1 MEIQNSGTTS
11 GIMSWVTDKVY
22 ALADGIVELA
32 DNTKSEW
39 KKYFISNVVM
49 LNDTWDSVVIK
60 HSNLMKNRALL
71 GFDKYDSPTETASAK
86 SSLSDTWTEEDE
98 KYLMRIYDLVDR
110 IVKYGYDLQNNKRDI
125 AWDEVLKDVAILGT
139 QDEPAVVPTNT
150 GNLAVVNWANKE
162 GSSDVI
168 NTSYISAAPLA
179 AGAVILYVAITI
191 GVAHTVNKICDTIRD
206 HITRAE
212 ARDMR
217 RQQDNIYE
225 DARKSGKSVEESVNL
240 AKGLTEATAN
250 AIASQEKARAELRG
264 AGAAETSSTIKT
276 IAWAA
281 FGVVAVGGTIWAV
294 NKFSSSTPSS
304 SRLLTA

>member
-39 KKYFISNVVM
+39 KKYFISNVAM
-49 LNDTWDSVVIK
+49 LNDTWDSVVVK
-60 HSNLMKNRALL
+60 HSNLIRNRELL
-71 GFDKYDSPTETASAK
+71 GFDKFDPPTETVASK
-86 SSLSDTWTEEDE
+86 TSFSDNWTEEDE
-98 KYLMRIYDLVDR
+98 KYLMKIYELVDR
-110 IVKYGYDLQNNKRDI
+110 IVKYGYELQNNMRDI

-139 QDEPAVVPTNT
+139 QDEPAIVPTST
-150 GNLAVVNWANKE
+150 GNLAVVNWTSKE
-162 GSSDVI
+162 SPSSII
-168 NTSYISAAPLA
+168 NTSYISGAPLA
-179 AGAVILYVAITI
+179 AGAVVLYVAITI
-191 GVAHTVNKICDTIRD
+191 GVVLVINKICDTIRD
-206 HITRAE
+206 HLARAE

-217 RQQDNIYE
+217 RQQDKIYE

-264 AGAAETSSTIKT
+264 AGAAETASTIKT
-276 IAWAA
+276 VAWAA
-281 FGVVAVGGTIWAV
+281 FGIVAVGGTIWAV